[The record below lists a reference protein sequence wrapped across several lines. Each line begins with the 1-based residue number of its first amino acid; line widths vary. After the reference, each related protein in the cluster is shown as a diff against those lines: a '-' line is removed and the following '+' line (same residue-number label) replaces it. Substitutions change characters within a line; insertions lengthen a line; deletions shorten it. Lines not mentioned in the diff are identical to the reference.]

1 MVKSKIKT
9 FLKANTVTSLWL
21 ACYIAVQ
28 SLTAMAVLI
37 YKTLTDMEFAE
48 KFLVIFEPILAIE
61 STVEKQ
67 WKTYEGLSVLMSGKM
82 GVILLISSLL
92 LMLIITINILVGKK
106 NLELYPIANRE
117 LIQYCFFGTILNLF
131 LTIIVSLIP
140 ASISKSH
147 EVLTNLAVSNGLFM
161 DVLAT
166 GIVVPICEELIFRY
180 CILGSLVPINK
191 KFAVVYQALLFGL
204 LHGNL
209 VQATYAFGL
218 GCLFGY
224 LYLTRKN
231 LIYPILLHVSINLSS
246 VLVFYM
252 GIGEGLGLSMI
263 TAFLFVL
270 LLRNKFAILPQR
282 R

>member
-1 MVKSKIKT
+1 MIKSKIKT

-21 ACYIAVQ
+21 VCYVAIQ

-48 KFLVIFEPILAIE
+48 KFLVIFEPILVIE
-61 STVEKQ
+61 STLEKQ
-67 WKTYEGLSVLMSGKM
+67 WKTYEGLSILMSGKM

-92 LMLIITINILVGKK
+92 LMLIITLNILVGKK
-106 NLELYPIANRE
+106 TLDLYRITNSE
-117 LIQYCFFGTILNLF
+117 VIEFCFLGTILNLF
-131 LTIIVSLIP
+131 LTLLVSLIP

-147 EVLTNLAVSNGLFM
+147 DVLTNLAVSNGLGM

-180 CILGSLVPINK
+180 CILRSLLPINR

-231 LIYPILLHVSINLSS
+231 LLYPILLHVSINLSS

-252 GIGEGLGLSMI
+252 GIGEGLGLTILS
-263 TAFLFVL
+263 AFLFCL
-270 LLRNKFAILPQR
+270 LLRNKFAILLQR